1 MNILIHNPSNLF
13 SFVFPLVILT
23 ARTTV
28 TRCAVRLATLS
39 IRSITKPVHV
49 AISSSD
55 RRQRFEFILRNFSFV
70 YPSWE
75 SNNALIS
82 PFFLLQRLITMRH
95 RNFSVLLFLQ
105 SLRER
110 KTNNYLF
117 LRAISNWG
125 LLYFFIHFR
134 DLLLLMK
141 SVFQIGSL
149 KLSE

>member
-1 MNILIHNPSNLF
+1 MNILIRNPSNLF

-55 RRQRFEFILRNFSFV
+55 RRQCFEFILRNFSFV

-95 RNFSVLLFLQ
+95 HNFSVLLFLQ

-110 KTNNYLF
+110 KTNYLF

>member
-1 MNILIHNPSNLF
+1 MNIRIHNPSNLF

-28 TRCAVRLATLS
+28 TPCAVCLATLS
-39 IRSITKPVHV
+39 VRSITKPVHV
-49 AISSSD
+49 AISLSD

-70 YPSWE
+70 HPSWE

-95 RNFSVLLFLQ
+95 HNFSVLLFLQ

-134 DLLLLMK
+134 DLLLLMN

>member
-28 TRCAVRLATLS
+28 TRCTVRLATLS
-39 IRSITKPVHV
+39 IRCITEPVHV
-49 AISSSD
+49 AISLSD

-70 YPSWE
+70 HPSWE
-75 SNNALIS
+75 SNNALVS

-95 RNFSVLLFLQ
+95 HNFSVLLFLQ
-105 SLRER
+105 SLCER